1 MHRLDPI
8 DTRLLD
14 EFQRGFPLCPRPFAV
29 LSQKLDLTEADVLFR
44 LAQLKASGMLSRVG
58 ATVRPNVAGASTLA
72 AMAVPEDRLEEVAAL
87 VGDEPGVNHS
97 YQREDDWN
105 LWFVIAAADE
115 RALEAQLARL
125 ERATG
130 LRVLDLRLVRPFNI
144 DLGFSLTGQRRPMAE
159 DRPAAAVELDDRDR
173 ALLAILSRD
182 GLRFVP
188 QPFQPLAHGL
198 GLSEAALFARL
209 ETFLKLGVITR
220 MGLIVRHRPLGWTA
234 NAMVVWDL
242 PDERIAAAGRTLA
255 GMPGV
260 TLCYQR
266 RTVPGVW
273 PYGLYS
279 MIHGRS
285 RTEALEVLNRARAL
299 PEMDGAASKAL
310 FSTRCFK
317 QTGAL
322 ITEAA

>member
-1 MHRLDPI
+1 
-8 DTRLLD
+8 
-14 EFQRGFPLCPRPFAV
+14 
-29 LSQKLDLTEADVLFR
+29 
-44 LAQLKASGMLSRVG
+44 
-58 ATVRPNVAGASTLA
+58 
-72 AMAVPEDRLEEVAAL
+72 
-87 VGDEPGVNHS
+87 
-97 YQREDDWN
+97 
-105 LWFVIAAADE
+105 
-115 RALEAQLARL
+115 
-125 ERATG
+125 
-130 LRVLDLRLVRPFNI
+130 
-144 DLGFSLTGQRRPMAE
+144 
-159 DRPAAAVELDDRDR
+159 
-173 ALLAILSRD
+173 
-182 GLRFVP
+182 
-188 QPFQPLAHGL
+188 
-198 GLSEAALFARL
+198 
-209 ETFLKLGVITR
+209 
-220 MGLIVRHRPLGWTA
+220 
-234 NAMVVWDL
+234 MVVWDL

-285 RTEALEVLNRARAL
+285 RTEALEVLDRARAL